1 MKKIPFPTNFETR
14 FINISLL
21 AMQAP
26 SSSKTTVSIGF
37 LDPSSPH
44 LTPPLP
50 GGRFTM
56 SLVNILMQW
65 VIGSE
70 GTPLAIDH
78 NTHQAIILGV
88 GHLKKIAP
96 DQNANNNHEELN
108 PDINYPVY
116 IDEPLMVLS
125 LSHLFKKS
133 DLHTRNHWIANIIS
147 IAPNKSCHGYQ
158 LEEAMLLILMDQ
170 FGGMFKALGNI
181 FQLASSSSLAS
192 RKFTLVSLKKAND
205 IMLYTL
211 VSWSKGSSDQFGF
224 KARSLFSS

>member
-1 MKKIPFPTNFETR
+1 MRLTWKMKKIPFPTNFETR

-37 LDPSSPH
+37 LDPSSPY

-50 GGRFTM
+50 GGRLTT
-56 SLVNILMQW
+56 SLVNILMRW

-78 NTHQAIILGV
+78 DTHQAIILGV
-88 GHLKKIAP
+88 GHLKKIVP
-96 DQNANNNHEELN
+96 DQNADDDHEELD

-125 LSHLFKKS
+125 LSHLFEKS
-133 DLHTRNHWIANIIS
+133 DFHTRKDWIANIIS

-158 LEEAMLLILMDQ
+158 LEEVMLLILMDQ
-170 FGGMFKALGNI
+170 FGGTSKALGDI
-181 FQLASSSSLAS
+181 FHLASSSSLAS
-192 RKFTLVSLKKAND
+192 QKFTLVSLKQANG
-205 IMLYTL
+205 IMLRTP
-211 VSWSKGSSDQFGF
+211 V
-224 KARSLFSS
+224 